1 MPLNVMTS
9 VIVDYNYIH
18 INDWKNTHCCDND
31 ACIWLLDTWKGLIFL
46 YFCECF
52 KFAAR
57 MYMLFLN
64 FIVFFSIYNINTT
77 PNNMYYQ
84 SYI

>member
-1 MPLNVMTS
+1 MTS

-31 ACIWLLDTWKGLIFL
+31 ACIWLVGTWKGLIFL
-46 YFCECF
+46 SFRERF

-57 MYMLFLN
+57 IYMLFLN
-64 FIVFFSIYNINTT
+64 SIVFFFLYTI
-77 PNNMYYQ
+77 
-84 SYI
+84 